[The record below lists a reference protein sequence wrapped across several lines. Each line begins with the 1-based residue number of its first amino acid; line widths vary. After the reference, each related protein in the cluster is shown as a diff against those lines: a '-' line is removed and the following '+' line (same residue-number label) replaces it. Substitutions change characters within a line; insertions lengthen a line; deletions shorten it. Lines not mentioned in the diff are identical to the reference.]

1 MAIIQEVWKETMLG
15 DRPIKVSNLGRVIGR
30 SGKLLKPQKTKNGYL
45 VIKYWNGKYA
55 NSYLVHRLV
64 ASAFLDNPNNKPEID
79 HIDTNRMNN
88 RVENLRWVTRP
99 ENYSN
104 PNSAINRSKA
114 QKGKTLSGETRRK
127 MSLSHI
133 GNKNSL
139 GYKWTKEQKEKLIGR
154 KYTPINYTPEIRK
167 KISEARISMA
177 HPVQQYTLEGEFINE
192 FRSSKEASETLN
204 ICRRNIDYCISGKQK
219 TCKGFIFKRKGK

>member
-55 NSYLVHRLV
+55 NSHLVHRLV

-104 PNSAINRSKA
+104 PISAINRSKL
-114 QKGKTLSGETRRK
+114 K
-127 MSLSHI
+127 
-133 GNKNSL
+133 
-139 GYKWTKEQKEKLIGR
+139 KEKLFLGKQEEKCHYLILGI
-154 KYTPINYTPEIRK
+154 KIAWDINGQKNRK
-167 KISEARISMA
+167 K
-177 HPVQQYTLEGEFINE
+177 N
-192 FRSSKEASETLN
+192 
-204 ICRRNIDYCISGKQK
+204 
-219 TCKGFIFKRKGK
+219 

>member
-1 MAIIQEVWKETMLG
+1 M
-15 DRPIKVSNLGRVIGR
+15 VSNLGRVIGR
-30 SGKLLKPQKTKNGYL
+30 SGKLLKPQKTNNGYL
-45 VIKYWNGKYA
+45 VVKYWNGKHIS
-55 NSYLVHRLV
+55 NYLIHRLV
-64 ASAFLDNPNNKPEID
+64 ASAFIQNPNNKPEID

-88 RVENLRWVTRP
+88 CVENLRWVTRI
-99 ENYSN
+99 ENHSN
-104 PNSAINRSKA
+104 PISAINRSKA
-114 QKGKTLSGETRRK
+114 QKGKILSEKTRKK

-154 KYTPINYTPEIRK
+154 KYTPINYTPEVRR

-177 HPVQQYTLEGEFINE
+177 RPIQQYTLDGEFIKE
-192 FRSSKEASETLN
+192 FRSSKEASKALN

-219 TCKGFIFKRKGK
+219 TCKGFIFKRMG

>member
-1 MAIIQEVWKETMLG
+1 M
-15 DRPIKVSNLGRVIGR
+15 
-30 SGKLLKPQKTKNGYL
+30 
-45 VIKYWNGKYA
+45 
-55 NSYLVHRLV
+55 
-64 ASAFLDNPNNKPEID
+64 
-79 HIDTNRMNN
+79 
-88 RVENLRWVTRP
+88 
-99 ENYSN
+99 
-104 PNSAINRSKA
+104 
-114 QKGKTLSGETRRK
+114 
-127 MSLSHI
+127 
-133 GNKNSL
+133 

-192 FRSSKEASETLN
+192 FRNSKEASETLN